1 MAKYHGFTK
10 TRLLDF
16 YRTMTTARVL
26 DDKMLTLLRQGKATF
41 HVGGAGHEAAQ
52 VAAAS
57 CFKPGNDWAMPYY
70 RDAAFALQWG
80 MTPREQLLSYL
91 GRADD
96 PTSGGRQ
103 MPQHYSTIELRIPPQ
118 SAATGT
124 QFLQAVGLALGVR
137 KEGRADVV
145 YVSAGDGATSEG
157 DFHEA
162 LNWASREKLGVIFF
176 IEDNAY
182 AISTHVSQQTAGGS
196 SYKISAG
203 YESLARFEV
212 NGSDFFETR
221 LAFEKAVKRARLG
234 EGPAIIVAHVPRLMP
249 HSSSDDQRKY
259 RDPQE
264 LEEDRQHDPLPLF
277 RQKLVEEGIA
287 TDQELDD
294 LEKKVRKKVDGD
306 ARWALEQA
314 VPDPATARLH
324 VYDEQ
329 PVVDGTPHTEPT
341 VTGKEV
347 MMVDAINHALRE
359 ELAFNDKLIIYGQD
373 VADKK
378 GGVFGVT
385 RHLSE
390 AFGTERVFNA
400 PLAESSIVGTAIGL
414 AEAGW
419 HPVVEIQF
427 ADYIWTATMQLRN
440 ELSTLRFRSNNS
452 WNAPIV
458 IRVPVGGYI
467 HGGPYHSQSIDGFFT
482 HMPGFRI
489 AYPST
494 AADAKGLLKTACR
507 MDDPVIFM
515 EHKGLYRQRYAASPE
530 PDADYLLAFGRA
542 RVVEV
547 GEAATIITWG
557 ATVQMSLEA
566 AKQVRERSGKTVEVI
581 DLRTLNPLDMDT
593 VLASVAKTSR
603 ALVVHEDLLT
613 GGFGAEIA
621 ARIADVAFESLDA
634 PVKRVGAFDAPVVPF
649 CAGLEEQ
656 ILPQTSWI
664 ESALKEL
671 LNY

>member
-16 YRTMTTARVL
+16 YRTMTMARVL

-57 CFKPGNDWAMPYY
+57 CFKPGSDWAMPYY

-80 MTPREQLLSYL
+80 MTPREHLLSYL
-91 GRADD
+91 SRADD
-96 PTSGGRQ
+96 PTSAGRQ
-103 MPQHYSTIELRIPPQ
+103 MPQHYSTIELRIPAQ
-118 SAATGT
+118 SAAVGT
-124 QFLQAVGLALGVR
+124 QFPQAVGLALGAR
-137 KEGRADVV
+137 MEGRTDLV
-145 YVSAGDGATSEG
+145 YVSAGDGATSQG

-162 LNWASREKLGVIFF
+162 LNWASRDKLGVIFF

-234 EGPAIIVAHVPRLMP
+234 KGPAIIVAHVPRLMP

-259 RDPQE
+259 RNAQE

-277 RQKLVEEGIA
+277 RRKLVEESIA
-287 TDQELDD
+287 TDQEFDD
-294 LEKKVRKKVDGD
+294 LEKKVRKRVDAD
-306 ARWALEQA
+306 ARWAVEQA

-324 VYDEQ
+324 VYDDQ
-329 PVVDGTPHTEPT
+329 PVVAGARHTEPA

-347 MMVDAINHALRE
+347 MMVDAINHALHE
-359 ELAFNDKLIIYGQD
+359 ELAFNEKLIIYGQD
-373 VADKK
+373 VADNK
-378 GGVFGVT
+378 GGVFTVT

-390 AFGTERVFNA
+390 TFGLERVFNA

-414 AEAGW
+414 AQAGW

-452 WNAPIV
+452 WIAPLV

-507 MDDPVIFM
+507 MSDPVIFM

-530 PDADYLLAFGRA
+530 PDADFLLAFGHA

-557 ATVQMSLEA
+557 AMVHKSLEA
-566 AKQVRERSGKTVEVI
+566 AKHIREQSGKTVDVI
-581 DLRTLNPLDMDT
+581 DLRTLNPLDMET

-621 ARIADVAFESLDA
+621 ARIADTAFESLDA
-634 PVKRVGAFDAPVVPF
+634 PVKRVGAFDVPVVPF

-664 ESALKEL
+664 EAALNEL